1 MLLFCLISTVVSWDY
16 ETQSSWD
23 PLCAA
28 SNASPRVLDPTTAT
42 QISSSLQ
49 LKMEFLGNTG
59 SQTIM
64 NTGNLIRLVSNLG
77 YIEVGDVNGRRTF
90 NVAYVDFHTPSEH
103 KIGGTFF
110 PMEMEI
116 VCIINDKDWD
126 RFSPNL
132 AIVSVIIQNGTE
144 NYFFDTIKSWRLP
157 QSTQNNLTLN
167 ATSNINLRDIVSIS
181 EAYWYYNGTGTTP
194 DENCQQNVLWYIIQ
208 NVKQIAP
215 WQMAA
220 FQSIFPAGNA
230 KTINPTSPILYYSS
244 SLINILSILFLLIT

>member
-1 MLLFCLISTVVSWDY
+1 MLLFLLILHVQGWDY
-16 ETQSSWD
+16 TTQSRWD
-23 PLCAA
+23 PICTA

-42 QISSSLQ
+42 KISSSLQ

-59 SQTIM
+59 PQTIM

-77 YIEVGDVNGRRTF
+77 YIEVGDENGRRTF

-103 KIGGTFF
+103 QIGGTFF

-144 NYFFDTIKSWRLP
+144 SFFFDTIQSWNLP
-157 QSTQNNLTLN
+157 SSTLNNLTLEK
-167 ATSNINLRDIVSIS
+167 TSNINLRDVVSITDP
-181 EAYWYYNGTGTTP
+181 Y
-194 DENCQQNVLWYIIQ
+194 
-208 NVKQIAP
+208 
-215 WQMAA
+215 
-220 FQSIFPAGNA
+220 
-230 KTINPTSPILYYSS
+230 
-244 SLINILSILFLLIT
+244 